1 MLTFPLSCTT
11 IKLTKIYQLEVQNME
26 FTCRTRTLQALSK
39 NIAKSK
45 ILLSHE
51 LQRKEG
57 AWSPRQKSDLID
69 SLLRNYPINPTYSV
83 KDDGVLAI
91 IDGVQRLS
99 TIRDFLDSKFAL
111 SKTLKPVMING
122 EEKDI
127 AGLRF
132 KKMDDDTKEAL
143 LNSELQIYEITEYT
157 DEDVREMFRRQNA
170 GTALKPSQKLTSSQ
184 SRELTSLLFELSS
197 YPFIQK
203 VLTPAQIKKDV
214 DRDICREVLMLSE
227 VSKDNTVTSFRAKD
241 MEDFV
246 SNYEIDDEKVENI
259 KSALIA
265 LDEAFDDNVKIPK
278 TSISFIIY
286 AMMRTIKDNKS
297 TEKLIEIINDF
308 LANYESND
316 EYKQYCLQGTSN
328 NVNVVGRL
336 DYWRNVVKTL

>member
-1 MLTFPLSCTT
+1 
-11 IKLTKIYQLEVQNME
+11 ME

-39 NIAKSK
+39 NIEKSK
-45 ILLSHE
+45 ILLYHE

-57 AWSPRQKSDLID
+57 AWNSKQKSDLID

-83 KDDGVLAI
+83 KDNGILAI

-111 SKTLKPVMING
+111 SKNLKPVIING
-122 EEKDI
+122 EEKNI

-132 KKMDDDTKEAL
+132 KKMDNETKEAL

-184 SRELTSLLFELSS
+184 SKELTHLLFELSS

-203 VLTPAQIKKDV
+203 VLNPTQIKKDV
-214 DRDICREVLMLSE
+214 DRDICREVLMLSS
-227 VSKDNTVTSFRAKD
+227 VSKDNPITSFRAKD

-246 SNYEIDDEKVENI
+246 SNYEIDEEKVEII
-259 KSALIA
+259 KAALVK
-265 LDEAFDDNVKIPK
+265 LDESFDENIKIPK

-286 AMMRTIKDNKS
+286 AMMRAIKDKKS
-297 TEKLIEIINDF
+297 TQKLVDIINDF
-308 LANYESND
+308 LANYESNE

-328 NVNVVGRL
+328 NANVAGRL
-336 DYWRNVVKTL
+336 DYWRNIIRNL